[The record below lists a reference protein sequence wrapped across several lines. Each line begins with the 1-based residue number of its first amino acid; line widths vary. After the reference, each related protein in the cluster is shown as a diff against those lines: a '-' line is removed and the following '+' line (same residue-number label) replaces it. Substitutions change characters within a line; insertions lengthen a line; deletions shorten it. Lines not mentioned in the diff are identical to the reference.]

1 MTIMNDYDDI
11 EYLRSMKKKTI
22 KFEKRR
28 VNDYS
33 ISF

>member
-1 MTIMNDYDDI
+1 MNGYDDI
-11 EYLRSMKKKTI
+11 EYLRSMQKKTEE
-22 KFEKRR
+22 FEKRR